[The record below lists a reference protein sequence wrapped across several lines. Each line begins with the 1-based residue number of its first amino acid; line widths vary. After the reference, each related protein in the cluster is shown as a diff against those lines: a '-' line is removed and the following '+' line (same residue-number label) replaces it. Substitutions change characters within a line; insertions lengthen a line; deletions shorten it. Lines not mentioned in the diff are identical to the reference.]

1 MTKQYEALIEAKEHG
16 NNKLPNDK
24 MRLSEKRETIRT
36 DATRYRTGKTEAFA
50 ALEQCEKQYVR
61 DEITADDLA
70 AAQARFNEISE
81 KLAATERLE
90 QLVTSELQNI
100 DREILEAARNIQM
113 CRRDFCLA
121 EKAAISTALNQDQK
135 IRSRLMEAYAA
146 YLSNGMGYD
155 SDYKLFITS
164 IFTQPTQEEIN
175 EAIAKFKQKH
185 DLESE
190 D

>member
-36 DATRYRTGKTEAFA
+36 DATRYRTGKAEAFA
-50 ALEQCEKQYVR
+50 ALEQCEKKFVR

-90 QLVTSELQNI
+90 HLVTSELQNTE
-100 DREILEAARNIQM
+100 REIIEAVRNIQA
-113 CRRDFCLA
+113 CHRDFCLS
-121 EKAAISTALNQDQK
+121 EKAVITTALDHDPK
-135 IRSRLMEAYAA
+135 IRAKLLEAYAA
-146 YLSNGMGYD
+146 MVSNPYGYNFD
-155 SDYKLFITS
+155 WKLFISS
-164 IFTQPTQEEIN
+164 IFSQPTQDEVN
-175 EAIAKFKQKH
+175 EAIDKFKQKH
-185 DLESE
+185 ILNQ
-190 D
+190 